1 MHKKLKTIPVDLSKL
16 NNVVNDKCVRK
27 TVYEKLVEKVNNI
40 DASGFALGTINKS
53 DKLDLGNK
61 NKNPN
66 VSGLVKKEIVSLKLL
81 KQKVKYLVLLV
92 QLLLLQ

>member
-1 MHKKLKTIPVDLSKL
+1 MQKKLKTIPVDLSKL
-16 NNVVNDKCVRK
+16 NDIVNDKCVRK

-53 DKLDLGNK
+53 NKLDLKNK
-61 NKNPN
+61 TKNPN
-66 VSGLVKKEIVSLKLL
+66 VSGLVKKGIVLPKLL